1 MAKESVQ
8 LLGLAG
14 DLAGLLSLLPLLSEA
29 KFGHLLRAKESKES
43 KEGAVQRVPPTWALL
58 LLLAAECW
66 PSPFFYA
73 SDKKARRAIG
83 EVVRAQRN
91 ASSGFE
97 ATISNMVK
105 LLENQDVYELT
116 RLVAMCGGLLGIC
129 LVSFSSGK
137 GLLGLPSPR
146 DLGRLVPSPR
156 RAAQLLLLALFV
168 CGTWTQLGKLLRKP
182 QAWSAVAALAT
193 AARGAGFAGA
203 MGGTDEGALSSWALF
218 NCAACVARLCRR
230 VLYEQATL
238 ETLPG
243 SPELL
248 AALALEA
255 WCVLVLMVHL
265 VRRRGKLLV
274 AIALAAPCVM
284 LAAGAP
290 YSKPWEPMVTPAL
303 QKSGLA
309 AAVVAAMLICM
320 GGFPT
325 MMCSLVLVQV
335 LYFIHGLDNAKL

>member
-182 QAWSAVAALAT
+182 QA
-193 AARGAGFAGA
+193 
-203 MGGTDEGALSSWALF
+203 GGGGGECTDEGALSSWALF

>member
-29 KFGHLLRAKESKES
+29 KFGHLLRAKESKESKES

-218 NCAACVARLCRR
+218 NCA
-230 VLYEQATL
+230 
-238 ETLPG
+238 
-243 SPELL
+243 
-248 AALALEA
+248 
-255 WCVLVLMVHL
+255 
-265 VRRRGKLLV
+265 
-274 AIALAAPCVM
+274 
-284 LAAGAP
+284 P

-335 LYFIHGLDNAKL
+335 LYFIHNLDNAKL